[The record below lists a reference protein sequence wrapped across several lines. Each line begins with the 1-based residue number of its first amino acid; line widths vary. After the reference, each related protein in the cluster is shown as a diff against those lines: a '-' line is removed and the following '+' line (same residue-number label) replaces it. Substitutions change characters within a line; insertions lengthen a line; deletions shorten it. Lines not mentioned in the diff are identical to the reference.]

1 MAKTGRPITKQ
12 GKAAAASRASSRK
25 SYQSKTLAEKKAVVA
40 NRDSEAQR
48 QADARRLA
56 ETPPPMV
63 IRCLPTRA
71 SEQVAPHS
79 QRLQRVVLIAATP
92 LMVCGVAFAL
102 GWWLLASRRSSRTI
116 EDYTRQLRA
125 RSVSADAPRSSH

>member
-25 SYQSKTLAEKKAVVA
+25 SYQSKTPAEKKAVVA

-56 ETPPPMV
+56 SQKTKRNTYHRNDARATSGVPKGTKCANCGSTTNV
-63 IRCLPTRA
+63 QRHVVNGKFKSYLCGRCNTRA
-71 SEQVAPHS
+71 IGGKA
-79 QRLQRVVLIAATP
+79 
-92 LMVCGVAFAL
+92 
-102 GWWLLASRRSSRTI
+102 
-116 EDYTRQLRA
+116 
-125 RSVSADAPRSSH
+125 